1 MVKTI
6 DGIVFLNMLRAGAQK
21 LSENRTTVNDLNVF
35 PIPDGDTGDNMFMTV
50 NAGAEKTLEN
60 SNISETAENADP
72 LAHLL
77 GHRKGHRRR

>member
-35 PIPDGDTGDNMFMTV
+35 PQQYLRDSGERC
-50 NAGAEKTLEN
+50 A
-60 SNISETAENADP
+60 
-72 LAHLL
+72 
-77 GHRKGHRRR
+77 